1 SRMMQ
6 KVHDTLANP
15 VHGGHAGSAQP
26 QAPQAPTGN
35 QTVPNSGQMT
45 PDQVQQSAGQSL
57 QSSPWGAQ
65 IMAMLPSSIQPGARP
80 LTPEQQRE
88 SDMHNGLLQ
97 MFHEAWNQLSP
108 GEAWAQLRAEPGKIP
123 GELGAIA
130 QIPGAVVTL
139 PGRAIGKAVDVASG
153 WGPVQQ
159 AIVGDSPSDQ
169 DLRKL
174 APDADATG
182 TTGTLALLF
191 PKESA
196 QLKAEGYSDHQIE
209 AAIMEALRASP
220 DIKKIVT
227 QSDIGVN
234 IEGAL
239 LLGLEAQSG
248 LTALDALKATK
259 AIAGDAI
266 KAQLDRAAE
275 FANPKQVAYA
285 MTEPVPPPDVPP
297 PEAVPDAA
305 SRGAARVAWAH
316 IAATVAAG
324 RK

>member
-1 SRMMQ
+1 
-6 KVHDTLANP
+6 
-15 VHGGHAGSAQP
+15 
-26 QAPQAPTGN
+26 N

-57 QSSPWGAQ
+57 QASPWGAQ
-65 IMAMLPSSIQPGARP
+65 IMAMLPSLIQPGARP

-130 QIPGAVVTL
+130 QIPGAVVNL

-234 IEGAL
+234 IEGAS

-275 FANPKQVAYA
+275 FANPKQWAYA
-285 MTEPVPPPDVPP
+285 MTEPVSLPMRQGERGAQVDMDQLTADERVLASEVMAKVQEGDMAGAHAVQAQLEAAYRERIASAQGPP
-297 PEAVPDAA
+297 PEAV
-305 SRGAARVAWAH
+305 
-316 IAATVAAG
+316 
-324 RK
+324 

>member
-1 SRMMQ
+1 SPETLYEVGKSAAATWSHLINPQQREPFLATGGAGRAHSRMMQ

-130 QIPGAVVTL
+130 QIPGAVVNL
-139 PGRAIGKAVDVASG
+139 PGRAIGTAVDVASG
-153 WGPVQQ
+153 WGP
-159 AIVGDSPSDQ
+159 
-169 DLRKL
+169 
-174 APDADATG
+174 
-182 TTGTLALLF
+182 
-191 PKESA
+191 
-196 QLKAEGYSDHQIE
+196 
-209 AAIMEALRASP
+209 
-220 DIKKIVT
+220 
-227 QSDIGVN
+227 
-234 IEGAL
+234 
-239 LLGLEAQSG
+239 
-248 LTALDALKATK
+248 
-259 AIAGDAI
+259 
-266 KAQLDRAAE
+266 
-275 FANPKQVAYA
+275 
-285 MTEPVPPPDVPP
+285 
-297 PEAVPDAA
+297 
-305 SRGAARVAWAH
+305 
-316 IAATVAAG
+316 
-324 RK
+324 